1 MPILPRLLP
10 DLSSRCRQPEV
21 MDSPGLEVSRHAR
34 ALQALARINVLSL
47 AARRTWA
54 MVRSLPQPEKRP
66 LRVLDVACGG
76 GDVAIALRSRA
87 DREGIPLQV
96 LGCDLSP
103 TAVDFARRRAEARGV
118 DVEFFEH
125 DATTGELP
133 SGFDLVCSSLFLHH
147 LSEEEVKGFLKRLA
161 KAGRVIL
168 VQDLLR
174 TRLGYLMAEATVRV
188 VTRSRVVRVDGP
200 QSVRAAFT
208 LAEAQNLARDA
219 GLTGARVER
228 CWPERFSLHW
238 EAA

>member
-1 MPILPRLLP
+1 MPTVPRILP
-10 DLSSRCRQPEV
+10 DLSSRYRQPEV
-21 MDSPGLEVSRHAR
+21 MDSPGLEAFRHTR
-34 ALQALARINVLSL
+34 ALLALARINVLSL

-54 MVRSLPQPEKRP
+54 MVRRLPLPDRRV

-76 GDVAIALRSRA
+76 GDVAIALKSWA
-87 DREGIPLQV
+87 EREGVPLEV
-96 LGCDLSP
+96 WGCDLSP
-103 TAVDFARRRAEARGV
+103 TAVDFARGRAEERGV
-118 DVEFFEH
+118 NAEFFQH

-147 LSEEEVKGFLKRLA
+147 LSEEEVKGFLERLA

-208 LAEAQNLARDA
+208 LAEARNLARDA
-219 GLTGARVER
+219 GLTGARVAK

-238 EAA
+238 EAV